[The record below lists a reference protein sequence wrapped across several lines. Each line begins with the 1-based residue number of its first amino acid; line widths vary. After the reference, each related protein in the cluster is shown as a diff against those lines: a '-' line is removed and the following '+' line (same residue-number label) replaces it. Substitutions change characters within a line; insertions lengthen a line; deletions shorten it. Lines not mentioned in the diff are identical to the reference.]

1 MNKKHFSDNI
11 KQDQEKEGRIDN
23 GLLIKLD
30 STLASQ

>member
-11 KQDQEKEGRIDN
+11 KQDQEREGRIDN
-23 GLLIKLD
+23 GLLVKLD